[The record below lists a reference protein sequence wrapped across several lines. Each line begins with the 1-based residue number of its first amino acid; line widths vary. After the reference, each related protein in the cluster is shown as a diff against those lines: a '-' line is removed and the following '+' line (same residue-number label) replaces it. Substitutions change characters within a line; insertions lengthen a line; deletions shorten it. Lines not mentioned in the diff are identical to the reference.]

1 MIFDSHVHYDDEAFD
16 GDREEVFQKIQA
28 EGFGMVVDIGADIE
42 STKMAVELSEKY
54 DFIYAAAGVH
64 PSEIASLTEEDM
76 EWLKQVSQKEK
87 VVAIGE
93 IGLDYHYDNIDK
105 ELQKKWFKRQLGLA
119 RETGLPVC
127 IHSRDAAQD
136 TLDIM
141 QAANSSEIGGVIHC
155 FSYGWD
161 IAKIYLDMGFYLG
174 IGGVL
179 TFKNSKKLKEVAQKT
194 PLERIVLETDA
205 PYLAPEPY
213 RGKRNVSHYLSY
225 VVDELAA
232 IKGVGREGIMQA
244 TWDNAVSLYRIKGQ
258 A

>member
-28 EGFGMVVDIGADIE
+28 EGVGMVVDIGADIE

-119 RETGLPVC
+119 RETGYAGYYAGC
-127 IHSRDAAQD
+127 
-136 TLDIM
+136 
-141 QAANSSEIGGVIHC
+141 
-155 FSYGWD
+155 
-161 IAKIYLDMGFYLG
+161 K
-174 IGGVL
+174 
-179 TFKNSKKLKEVAQKT
+179 
-194 PLERIVLETDA
+194 
-205 PYLAPEPY
+205 
-213 RGKRNVSHYLSY
+213 
-225 VVDELAA
+225 
-232 IKGVGREGIMQA
+232 
-244 TWDNAVSLYRIKGQ
+244 
-258 A
+258 